1 MSLKLGTVI
10 RHIEEQGIC
19 QKGRSAQ
26 KHSNSYKIRSY
37 VIFFAGLCDG
47 KLNFKGKKFTLRQL
61 IVFLFKFAGY
71 QKKISDWTKKAKV
84 FETSPLIYLQI
95 AI

>member
-19 QKGRSAQ
+19 QKGRPAQ
-26 KHSNSYKIRSY
+26 NHLNSYKIRSY